1 MKGCHAGLGRGWD
14 FPDQVETGQVDTAYS
29 ITVTVTAVQREL
41 DDAGLVSAK

>member
-1 MKGCHAGLGRGWD
+1 MKGCQFGLERGWD

-29 ITVTVTAVQREL
+29 VTVTVTAAQREL